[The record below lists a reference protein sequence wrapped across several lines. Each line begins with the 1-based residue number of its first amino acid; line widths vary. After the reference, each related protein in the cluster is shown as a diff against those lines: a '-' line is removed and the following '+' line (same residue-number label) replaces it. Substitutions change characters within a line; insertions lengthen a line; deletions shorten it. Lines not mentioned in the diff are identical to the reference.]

1 MKRLLSY
8 AVILVSLVLT
18 GCGFHIRGTG
28 DINEKLLPEQLKVIH
43 VDGDNRTDIY
53 RMVTTR
59 LIQSG
64 VKLVPSGPDVV
75 SLQLGNISVSNN
87 VASRDSNAQVVEY
100 LMLFN
105 TDYTITLPKQAPQKF
120 SARFSR
126 VFLNKSAQA
135 LASSREQDE
144 LVSEMKQQTSDL
156 IMHQLSRVLS

>member
-8 AVILVSLVLT
+8 AVLLVSIVLT
-18 GCGFHIRGTG
+18 GCGFYMRGTG
-28 DINEKLLPEQLKVIH
+28 EINEKLPPEQLKVIH

-59 LIQSG
+59 LRQSG
-64 VKLVPSGPDVV
+64 VKLVPSADDVV
-75 SLQLGNISVSNN
+75 TLKLENISVANS
-87 VASRDSNAQVVEY
+87 VASRDSHAQVVEY

-105 TDYTITLPKQAPQKF
+105 TDYTVTLPKQSPQKF

-135 LASSREQDE
+135 LASTREQDQ
-144 LVSEMKQQTSDL
+144 LRSEMERQTADL
-156 IMHQLSRVLS
+156 IILQLSRVLS